1 MSEQAGSVL
10 AAGNPAAGQPP
21 AAGGEGAPA
30 AVGGEGWVST
40 LPESVRGVVL
50 NKGWKGPEDAIQ
62 SYTNLEKLLGADK
75 AGRAIVPP
83 KDDAPA
89 EEWGAFWGKLGR
101 PETPEGYQ
109 IETPEGMPQE
119 FAQAA
124 AQKFHELGIPAKQA
138 QALVAFNNEFVAK
151 QIEAQEAAADQQAI
165 LDVQDLQKE
174 WGTNYDANAELA
186 RRAAREAGLSAEEGK
201 TLERALGVKRAAQMM
216 AKLGQQ
222 FAEAAFK
229 GEDGGS
235 PRVSTPEQA
244 KARLDMLRADPA
256 WVTRYISGD
265 VNARTESER
274 LHRIAFPDPAS

>member
-10 AAGNPAAGQPP
+10 AGNPAAGQAP
-21 AAGGEGAPA
+21 AAGGEVAPA
-30 AVGGEGWVST
+30 PGGEGWVST

-101 PETPEGYQ
+101 PETPEGYK

-151 QIEAQEAAADQQAI
+151 QIAEQEAAADQQAI
-165 LDVQDLQKE
+165 LDVQDLQKA
-174 WGTNYDANAELA
+174 WGPNYEANAELA

-201 TLERALGVKRAAQMM
+201 TLERALGVKRAAEVMLN
-216 AKLGQQ
+216 LGKPY
-222 FAEAAFK
+222 AEAQFK
-229 GEDGGS
+229 GEAAAARGS
-235 PRVSTPEQA
+235 RRPSRRWP
-244 KARLDMLRADPA
+244 
-256 WVTRYISGD
+256 G
-265 VNARTESER
+265 
-274 LHRIAFPDPAS
+274 